1 MYVYNTS
8 HKYIKWY
15 LKLIRNALSRSA
27 LTCYYE
33 NHHIFPKSIFGQ
45 NSFIVA
51 LTAREHFIAHL
62 LLYKIFLI
70 RYGKN
75 KKQTQHMAAA
85 FILMSNHK
93 NKQTGSRLYQ
103 QCKEILSF
111 NMTGKKNP
119 MSRNNYIFTI
129 EHRKKISEAGKGR
142 LHTENHKQNQR
153 IAWKARRSNGQVMTK
168 EQRQKAV
175 VTKRQ
180 NLKKFNFIH
189 CSGTIEYNITAWDLS
204 QKYPDHKLSVSKL
217 QKAFG
222 YNTKTYNTHK
232 GWRILTDQDF
242 SKPTRK
248 LDSRTI
254 KKLSNLGVS
263 NKFDTLEEALLSC
276 GITKNALYR
285 MRPNPSHFSNIVTCP
300 HCGKTG
306 RGGTMARWHYDK
318 CKEKVNE

>member
-15 LKLIRNALSRSA
+15 LKLIRNALSRPPVI
-27 LTCYYE
+27 CYYE

-45 NSFIVA
+45 NNFIVA
-51 LTAREHFIAHL
+51 LTAKEHFIAHL

-75 KKQTQHMAAA
+75 KKQTQQMAAA

-93 NKQTGSRLYQ
+93 KQQIGSRLYQ
-103 QCKEILSF
+103 QAKEILSF
-111 NMTGKKNP
+111 NMTGNKNP
-119 MSRNNYIFTI
+119 MSSDNYIFTV
-129 EHRKKISEAGKGR
+129 EHRKKISEAGQGR

-153 IAWKARRSNGQVMTK
+153 IAWKTRRSNGQVMTK
-168 EQRQKAV
+168 EQRRKAV

-189 CSGTIEYNITAWDLS
+189 YSGTIEYSITAWELS
-204 QKYPDHKLSVSKL
+204 QKYSADKLSVSKL

-222 YNTKTYNTHK
+222 YNTKTYKTHK

-242 SKPTRK
+242 PKPTRR

-254 KKLSNLGVS
+254 KKFSILGIS
-263 NKFDTLEEALLSC
+263 DKFDSLEEALLSFS
-276 GITKNALYR
+276 INKNAFYN
-285 MRPNPSHFSNIVTCP
+285 MGQTPSHFANIITCP
-300 HCGKTG
+300 HCGKEG